1 MSSSST
7 TTDSGSSSRTH
18 HYPLLSSS
26 IHLQIKLTK
35 DNYLSWKTAITPYIN
50 GNKILHHIDGTSL
63 PPPQYL
69 PSSTSPPILVPNPD
83 YLSWFEIDQL
93 LLSILISTI
102 LDTLISS
109 IVGLTSSRAVWT
121 TLEKM
126 FPSQSRA
133 RLMHTRY
140 QLVTLKKGNLSIT
153 DFYQKAKQYS
163 DLLASIGQP
172 ISDNDLIIHI
182 LGGLPTEYDSLV
194 TTVNTRLADFS
205 IDELYGHLLSH
216 ELRLEQHA
224 MTPDLGI
231 PAAHFAAKPPGTSTR
246 GPQHHAAS
254 NCGSHQRYRGRHPA
268 SRGRS
273 NGGSSHS
280 RSHGAPHG
288 SRPFCQICLKP
299 GHTAPSCWHQF
310 EQG

>member
-172 ISDNDLIIHI
+172 ISNNDLIIHI
-182 LGGLPTEYDSLV
+182 LGGLPTEYDSLF
-194 TTVNTRLADFS
+194 TTINTRLADF
-205 IDELYGHLLSH
+205 DELYGHLLSH
-216 ELRLEQHA
+216 ELRLEQHVV
-224 MTPDLGI
+224 TPDLGI
-231 PAAHFAAKPPGTSTR
+231 PAAHFAAKPLGNSSR
-246 GPQHHAAS
+246 GPQHHVSS
-254 NCGSHQRYRGRHPA
+254 NRGSHQRNCGCHPA

-273 NGGSSHS
+273 NVQRSLPWLSPLLPNLPQAW
-280 RSHGAPHG
+280 SHGPILLA
-288 SRPFCQICLKP
+288 SV
-299 GHTAPSCWHQF
+299 
-310 EQG
+310 